1 MALRV
6 YILGAS
12 GAGVST
18 LGGAL
23 ARALAVPAFDV
34 DDYYWM
40 PTDPPFR
47 IKRPVEDRIRRLQTD
62 LMLPS
67 WVLSGSLDGWGD
79 PVADLATHVVY
90 VDTPAALRIAR
101 LRQREQARFGARI
114 ACGGDMHAHHKAFL
128 DWAATYDTGDQPGLM
143 SRAAAACSCSPAR
156 WPQAAGRSCP
166 CGSGGGE
173 GRAIG
178 RLRSGQT
185 AA

>member
-67 WVLSGSLDGWGD
+67 WVLSGSLDGWGA

-128 DWAATYDTGDQPGLM
+128 DWAATYDTGDQPGR
-143 SRAAAACSCSPAR
+143 SRPRHEAWLAQRPVPVLRLDGRKPPDALVLAVQAAAR
-156 WPQAAGRSCP
+156 D
-166 CGSGGGE
+166 
-173 GRAIG
+173 
-178 RLRSGQT
+178 GQ
-185 AA
+185 

>member
-128 DWAATYDTGDQPGLM
+128 DWDVLGANGQGLDCLFVASGIHGDLARGADGRVDVARAEALLAAEG
-143 SRAAAACSCSPAR
+143 AHAR
-156 WPQAAGRSCP
+156 YAMLDLVW
-166 CGSGGGE
+166 
-173 GRAIG
+173 
-178 RLRSGQT
+178 
-185 AA
+185 